1 MQLKLGIMQG
11 RLLPKIDERYQCFP
25 AFNWQKEFYLAKKL
39 GLKTIEFIFDNF
51 YPHLNPLISK
61 DGLKELKKIQIL
73 TNIKVESI
81 CADYFME
88 NPIFVDNPDQSK
100 LNLLTLEKVVKNA
113 KFLNI
118 KNIILPCVDQS
129 SLNSKKKID
138 LFVTQMNKIKHLLD
152 ETKINISLETDLP
165 PKKFLILI
173 NRFKSK
179 YITINYDTGNSAALG
194 YDPEEEF
201 KAYGSKIS
209 EVHIKDRRY
218 KGGPI
223 FLGKG
228 DVDFKKIFKLLKQHD
243 YKGDFILQMYRDQKG
258 LNIFKKQYKILKK
271 LINEK

>member
-61 DGLKELKKIQIL
+61 EGLKEIKKIQIL
-73 TNIKVESI
+73 TNVRVESI

-88 NPIFVDNPDQSK
+88 NPIFVNNPDKSK
-100 LNLLTLEKVVKNA
+100 LNLFTLEKVIKNA
-113 KFLNI
+113 KFLNV

-129 SLNSKKKID
+129 SLNSKKKLD
-138 LFVTQMNKIKHLLD
+138 LFVSQMNKIKHLLD
-152 ETKINISLETDLP
+152 KVKINISLETDLP

-201 KAYGSKIS
+201 KVYGSKIS
-209 EVHIKDRRY
+209 EVHIR
-218 KGGPI
+218 
-223 FLGKG
+223 
-228 DVDFKKIFKLLKQHD
+228 
-243 YKGDFILQMYRDQKG
+243 
-258 LNIFKKQYKILKK
+258 
-271 LINEK
+271 

>member
-1 MQLKLGIMQG
+1 M
-11 RLLPKIDERYQCFP
+11 
-25 AFNWQKEFYLAKKL
+25 
-39 GLKTIEFIFDNF
+39 
-51 YPHLNPLISK
+51 
-61 DGLKELKKIQIL
+61 
-73 TNIKVESI
+73 TNVRVESI

-88 NPIFVDNPDQSK
+88 NPIFVNNPDKSK
-100 LNLLTLEKVVKNA
+100 LNLFTLEKVIKNA
-113 KFLNI
+113 KFLNV

-129 SLNSKKKID
+129 SLNSKKKLD
-138 LFVTQMNKIKHLLD
+138 LFVSQMNKIKHLLD
-152 ETKINISLETDLP
+152 KVKINISLETDLP

-201 KAYGSKIS
+201 KVYGSKIS

-228 DVDFKKIFKLLKQHD
+228 DVDLKKIFKLLKQNN
-243 YKGDFILQMYRDQKG
+243 YKGDFILQMYRDRKG

>member
-11 RLLPKIDERYQCFP
+11 RLLPKIDGRYQCFP

-118 KNIILPCVDQS
+118 KNIILPCVDRS

-152 ETKINISLETDLP
+152 KTKINISLETDLP
-165 PKKFLILI
+165 PKKFLTLI
-173 NRFKSK
+173 NRFRSK

-209 EVHIKDRRY
+209 EVHIKDRRH

-223 FLGKG
+223 QLGKG
-228 DVDFKKIFKLLKQHD
+228 DVDFKKIFKLLKKNN

-258 LNIFKKQYKILKK
+258 LSIFKKQYKVLKK
-271 LINEK
+271 LIDEK

>member
-61 DGLKELKKIQIL
+61 EGLKEIKKIQIL
-73 TNIKVESI
+73 TNVRVESI

-88 NPIFVDNPDQSK
+88 NPIFVNNPDKSK
-100 LNLLTLEKVVKNA
+100 LNLFTLEKVIKNA
-113 KFLNI
+113 KFLNV

-129 SLNSKKKID
+129 SLNSKKKLD
-138 LFVTQMNKIKHLLD
+138 LFVSQMNKIKHLLD
-152 ETKINISLETDLP
+152 KVKINISLETDLP
-165 PKKFLILI
+165 PKNFLILI

-201 KAYGSKIS
+201 KVYGSKIS

-228 DVDFKKIFKLLKQHD
+228 DVDLKKIFKLLKQNN
-243 YKGDFILQMYRDQKG
+243 YKGDFILQMYRDRKG